1 MGGDAPPPFELKGM
15 SKYFNSYT
23 TKGRYNTVVCTFGA
37 LALIYFAKSGGKK
50 KE

>member
-37 LALIYFAKSGGKK
+37 LALIMYARSGKK